1 MKYAIDRFVNNREGK
16 EIEVSASDIYEE
28 YGGGY
33 VPRAQNRF
41 FCPECQ
47 EKVFF
52 RRKGSGEFYH
62 QARTD
67 FTPECDKRVDG
78 NSDLYVYERT
88 GLPIYLTHKYG
99 DVYALNIAFPALGE
113 QKLLDAFKNNVCISI
128 NNKTTIPVTPSR
140 FYADEPT
147 LIPID
152 FVPYD
157 GKNYNITISG
167 TGKYSIQKKW
177 SDYADGFSCDAAIFA
192 VHNNFAKKVK
202 RGDSII
208 INKEYYLVAKNFQP
222 LYSEIH
228 SNKIGRIR
236 LNGIDF
242 SVYAF
247 SVRTSV
253 DSSRFSSIC
262 NYIYSKFKVWILEK
276 AATITPVWPP
286 IIDRGDQI
294 SFSGASTVYCDV
306 NSGNNMPKVFAYSG
320 KDVRQIPVST
330 DNKHNKTV
338 KLTVYSY
345 EPTVVSVDKK
355 YTGRE
360 LSIRKAALPLI
371 PHQDNYAILSND
383 GEEIGL
389 SSPLDPKTLNN
400 GITVKTDTKIT
411 VVTETKNHIYKVVPI
426 AKEEFFLEPQKGLKQ
441 IIITQELSPSG
452 YILLNSLTVNS
463 SKKIIDIDEQQVINE
478 IKKRCNGSLI
488 NAPLWTK
495 ELLYLCYVYGMPS
508 LSETLK
514 VALKNG
520 QTYKTLVV
528 YLKQL
533 RRMLAND

>member
-1 MKYAIDRFVNNREGK
+1 MKYAIDRFVNNRDGK

-28 YGGGY
+28 YDGGY
-33 VPRAQNRF
+33 VPRAHNRF

-113 QKLLDAFKNNVCISI
+113 QKLLEAFKNNICISI

-140 FYADEPT
+140 FYADEST
-147 LIPID
+147 LIPVD
-152 FVPYD
+152 FVPYY
-157 GKNYNITISG
+157 GKNFSITFSG
-167 TGKYSIQKKW
+167 MGTYSVQKKW
-177 SDYADGFSCDAAIFA
+177 SDYADGFSSDAAIFA

-208 INKEYYLVAKNFQP
+208 LNKEYYLVAKNFQP
-222 LYSEIH
+222 LYSEVY
-228 SNKIGRIR
+228 SNKIGQIR
-236 LNGIDF
+236 LNDTNFNVYTF
-242 SVYAF
+242 SVK
-247 SVRTSV
+247 TSV
-253 DSSRFSSIC
+253 DSHRFNSIC
-262 NYIYSKFKVWILEK
+262 NYVYNKFKVWILEK

-286 IIDRGDQI
+286 IIDRSDQI
-294 SFSGASTVYCDV
+294 TFSGGSTVYCNVD
-306 NSGNNMPKVFAYSG
+306 SGNNMPKVFAYSG

-330 DNKHNKTV
+330 DDKHNKTI
-338 KLTVYSY
+338 KLTVYPY

-360 LSIRKAALPLI
+360 LSIRKSALPSI
-371 PHQDNYAILSND
+371 SRQDNMVILSND
-383 GEEIGL
+383 GEEIDL
-389 SSPLDPKTLNN
+389 STPLNPKTLNN
-400 GITVKTDTKIT
+400 GITVKTNTKIT
-411 VVTETKNHIYKVVPI
+411 VITETKDHIYKVVPI
-426 AKEEFFLEPQKGLKQ
+426 DKEEIFFEPQKRLKQ
-441 IIITQELSPSG
+441 IIITQEISPSG
-452 YILLNSLTVNS
+452 YILLNSLTVDS
-463 SKKIIDIDEQQVINE
+463 PKKSIDIDEQQIINE
-478 IKKRCNGSLI
+478 VRKHCYGSLV

-495 ELLYLCYVYGMPS
+495 ELFYLCRTFGMPS
-508 LSETLK
+508 LSKTLSG
-514 VALKNG
+514 VFENG
-520 QTYKTLVV
+520 QTYKALVV